1 MDARRDYRSGS
12 NGTDR
17 TKPDN
22 LLSSGTPISEWRIAG
37 MIETYPML
45 VIEDSVEGG
54 YTVSIPDLPGC
65 ITCCQ
70 RWQDIP
76 AMIEDAKRA
85 WITAAIEEGILIPEP
100 TIITS
105 EGMRDV

>member
-1 MDARRDYRSGS
+1 MSVKY
-12 NGTDR
+12 
-17 TKPDN
+17 
-22 LLSSGTPISEWRIAG
+22 PILI
-37 MIETYPML
+37 T
-45 VIEDSVEGG
+45 EDPIEGG

-70 RWQDIP
+70 RWQDVP
-76 AMIEDAKRA
+76 VMIEDAKRA